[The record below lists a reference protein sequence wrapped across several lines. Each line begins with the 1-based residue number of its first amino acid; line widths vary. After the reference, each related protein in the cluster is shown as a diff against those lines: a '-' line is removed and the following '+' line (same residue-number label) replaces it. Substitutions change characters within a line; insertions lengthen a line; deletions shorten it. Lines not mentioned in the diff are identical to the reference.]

1 MKYLLLVICA
11 AGFSGCGGCFGCGR
25 DNPIEN
31 IILEQTGKIDFT
43 TPEVTRDLPNVKP
56 NTPPNVVAFTET
68 SKDTPQASTTLE
80 FDKKD
85 SALAKAVK
93 KAKPKVTQTT
103 PEQKMS
109 GNVQL
114 NSTIKNNEPDNK
126 PDNWTDE
133 LFDDIW
139 DWISIKKIVIILFA
153 VVILG
158 LVFSILRVLGVF
170 NK

>member
-1 MKYLLLVICA
+1 MIKYILIAICA
-11 AGFSGCGGCFGCGR
+11 VGFSGCGGCFGCGR

-43 TPEVTRDLPNVKP
+43 TPETTRDLPNVKP
-56 NTPPNVVAFTET
+56 NTPPNVATFTET

-93 KAKPKVTQTT
+93 EAKPKVTQTT
-103 PEQKMS
+103 PEQKVS

-114 NSTIKNNEPDNK
+114 KTEIKNEPVEK
-126 PDNWTDE
+126 SF
-133 LFDDIW
+133 FDGITL
-139 DWISIKKIVIILFA
+139 KQIVIGAFILI
-153 VVILG
+153 VLG

-170 NK
+170 NR

>member
-1 MKYLLLVICA
+1 MKYLFVLLVIT
-11 AGFSGCGGCFGCGR
+11 FSGCGGCFGCGR
-25 DNPIEN
+25 DNPVEN

-43 TPEVTRDLPNVKP
+43 TPEITRGLPTIKP
-56 NTPPNVVAFTET
+56 NTPPNVATFTET

-93 KAKPKVTQTT
+93 EAKPKVTQTT
-103 PEQKMS
+103 PEQKLS

-114 NSTIKNNEPDNK
+114 NTTIKTESVEK
-126 PDNWTDE
+126 SF
-133 LFDDIW
+133 FDGITL
-139 DWISIKKIVIILFA
+139 KQIVIGAFILI
-153 VVILG
+153 VLG
-158 LVFSILRVLGVF
+158 LVFSILRVFGVF